1 MFGRR
6 LKVFTLFGFD
16 VHIDLSWIFLA
27 FLIAWSLSVGF
38 FPLQIKDLSARTY
51 WIMGIV
57 GALGLFISII
67 VHEMTHSLVARRF
80 GMPMKGIT
88 LFVFGGV
95 AEMNEEPPNAKA
107 EFTMAIVGPLS
118 SFGIAL
124 IFWGLSFAGRGT
136 WSPPITAVV
145 RYLAM
150 INMILGIFN
159 LLPAFPL
166 DGGRVLRSILWKA
179 KNNIQWA
186 TRISS
191 QIGSGFAVVLIVVGF
206 FSLLGGNVIGGM
218 WWALIGMFLYGA
230 ARNSYQRL
238 LTLRA
243 LEGESLERFI
253 NRNPVTVPPG
263 ISLEDLVE
271 EYVYKYNFKMFPVQ
285 QNGTLM
291 GCITTAQIKEVPRE
305 MWPSS
310 SVGQMATPCSK
321 DNTIE
326 PNVDATKALARM
338 SQTNQSRLMVVEDG
352 RLAGIVSLKD
362 MLRFLSMKL
371 ELEGQ

>member
-136 WSPPITAVV
+136 W
-145 RYLAM
+145 
-150 INMILGIFN
+150 
-159 LLPAFPL
+159 
-166 DGGRVLRSILWKA
+166 
-179 KNNIQWA
+179 
-186 TRISS
+186 
-191 QIGSGFAVVLIVVGF
+191 
-206 FSLLGGNVIGGM
+206 
-218 WWALIGMFLYGA
+218 
-230 ARNSYQRL
+230 
-238 LTLRA
+238 
-243 LEGESLERFI
+243 
-253 NRNPVTVPPG
+253 
-263 ISLEDLVE
+263 
-271 EYVYKYNFKMFPVQ
+271 
-285 QNGTLM
+285 
-291 GCITTAQIKEVPRE
+291 
-305 MWPSS
+305 
-310 SVGQMATPCSK
+310 
-321 DNTIE
+321 
-326 PNVDATKALARM
+326 
-338 SQTNQSRLMVVEDG
+338 
-352 RLAGIVSLKD
+352 
-362 MLRFLSMKL
+362 
-371 ELEGQ
+371 